1 MPSLIEVPKS
11 REEIAAF
18 LADGQTRSA
27 PFVTTADISDG
38 EILGKTITTDLGGGS
53 YKFSITLPSGRPL
66 ESSPVGPDYSK
77 RDASYQWVAAVT
89 SAMLGDYEQAADDAA
104 RAARLSEPL
113 DIPTTSAVTAEY
125 AGAIARANPAPS
137 ADPVEYAK
145 QQLSNAL
152 RKLTELAGAEADVE
166 RWQKVVNALTG
177 IVPRGT
183 KKRKKRKHKKTAQKA
198 V

>member
-1 MPSLIEVPKS
+1 MPNLIEVPKS

-66 ESSPVGPDYSK
+66 ESAPVGPDYSK

-113 DIPTTSAVTAEY
+113 DIPPDEPVRTS
-125 AGAIARANPAPS
+125 PAPRSSPHS
-137 ADPVEYAK
+137 ADPVEYARG
-145 QQLSNAL
+145 QLRASL
-152 RKLTELAGAEADVE
+152 ERLSQLVSAEADVE

-177 IVPRGT
+177 IVPPGT
-183 KKRKKRKHKKTAQKA
+183 KRKKRRKKTQRKA
-198 V
+198 GL

>member
-1 MPSLIEVPKS
+1 MGLIDVPKS

-38 EILGKTITTDLGGGS
+38 DILGKTITTDLGGGS

-66 ESSPVGPDYSK
+66 ESAPVGPDYSK

-89 SAMLGDYEQAADDAA
+89 SAMLRDYEQAADDAA

-113 DIPTTSAVTAEY
+113 DIPPDEPVRSS
-125 AGAIARANPAPS
+125 PAPRSSPPS
-137 ADPVEYAK
+137 ADPVEYARG
-145 QQLSNAL
+145 QLRASL
-152 RKLTELAGAEADVE
+152 ERLSQLVSAEADVE

-177 IVPRGT
+177 IVPTGT
-183 KKRKKRKHKKTAQKA
+183 NKKRRKKRRQKVKTQKGEGN
-198 V
+198 

>member
-1 MPSLIEVPKS
+1 MGLIDVPKS

-66 ESSPVGPDYSK
+66 ESAPVGPDYSK

-113 DIPTTSAVTAEY
+113 DIPPDEPVRSS
-125 AGAIARANPAPS
+125 PAPRSSPPS
-137 ADPVEYAK
+137 ADPVEYARG
-145 QQLSNAL
+145 QLRASL
-152 RKLTELAGAEADVE
+152 ERLSQLVSAEADVE

-177 IVPRGT
+177 IVPPGT
-183 KKRKKRKHKKTAQKA
+183 KRKKRRKKTQRKA
-198 V
+198 GL

>member
-1 MPSLIEVPKS
+1 MGLIDVPKS

-66 ESSPVGPDYSK
+66 ESAPVGSDYSK

-113 DIPTTSAVTAEY
+113 DIPPDEPVRSS
-125 AGAIARANPAPS
+125 PAPRSSVGHSSPPS

-145 QQLSNAL
+145 HQ
-152 RKLTELAGAEADVE
+152 LAGALGRLSALSSAEADVE

-177 IVPRGT
+177 IVPVGT
-183 KKRKKRKHKKTAQKA
+183 KKKRRKKRKIQN
-198 V
+198 